1 MRALGFEWFA
11 SGRADQPMVQLLQR
25 SLFDRAMRGELVASL
40 LPTLR
45 FLSSPSASDTRF
57 QLITSA
63 FRRLTGLLP
72 IAPSFTSGEA

>member
-1 MRALGFEWFA
+1 
-11 SGRADQPMVQLLQR
+11 
-25 SLFDRAMRGELVASL
+25 MRGELVASL